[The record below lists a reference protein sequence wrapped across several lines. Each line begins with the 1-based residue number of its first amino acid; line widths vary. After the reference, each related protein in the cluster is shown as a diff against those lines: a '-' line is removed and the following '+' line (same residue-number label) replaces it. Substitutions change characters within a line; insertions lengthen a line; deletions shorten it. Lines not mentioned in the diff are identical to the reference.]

1 MAGGVPSPIQGAKLA
16 LILASFLGA
25 VATPSNIGLQPAVSG
40 CRGVFLRPSVRVN
53 RGPRARLSVFRARKS
68 AHNEV
73 APKVEADDSKN
84 TYFVTLGVGSYIDY
98 DKALRINPS
107 TRLAQNAYVKSKM
120 VEGVIQAFGPFRGL
134 IFPPTTPQEVAMW
147 VISASSVEEV
157 QDSPGERSIRAEK
170 RNGAPGQLVRHMTCI
185 FSVIVVLIEPI
196 TFRESIQEQIE
207 EVRRDVEASRRVHQ
221 LLQNE
226 LDVAHS
232 ELKTARSEYDKYN
245 REVNLQRFDWVN
257 SGSLETFDRLKPVY
271 DGFEEL
277 QASSKAKTDSEE
289 EIEEMY
295 QTLAR
300 DFINLYE
307 Q

>member
-157 QDSPGERSIRAEK
+157 KLGY
-170 RNGAPGQLVRHMTCI
+170 
-185 FSVIVVLIEPI
+185 F
-196 TFRESIQEQIE
+196 
-207 EVRRDVEASRRVHQ
+207 
-221 LLQNE
+221 
-226 LDVAHS
+226 
-232 ELKTARSEYDKYN
+232 
-245 REVNLQRFDWVN
+245 
-257 SGSLETFDRLKPVY
+257 
-271 DGFEEL
+271 
-277 QASSKAKTDSEE
+277 SSKPIQLSNPTGTRRGS
-289 EIEEMY
+289 IES
-295 QTLAR
+295 LS
-300 DFINLYE
+300 
-307 Q
+307 

>member
-1 MAGGVPSPIQGAKLA
+1 VNE
-16 LILASFLGA
+16 AS
-25 VATPSNIGLQPAVSG
+25 
-40 CRGVFLRPSVRVN
+40 
-53 RGPRARLSVFRARKS
+53 
-68 AHNEV
+68 
-73 APKVEADDSKN
+73 
-84 TYFVTLGVGSYIDY
+84 
-98 DKALRINPS
+98 
-107 TRLAQNAYVKSKM
+107 
-120 VEGVIQAFGPFRGL
+120 
-134 IFPPTTPQEVAMW
+134 
-147 VISASSVEEV
+147 V
-157 QDSPGERSIRAEK
+157 QK
-170 RNGAPGQLVRHMTCI
+170 REMEHQDNL
-185 FSVIVVLIEPI
+185 
-196 TFRESIQEQIE
+196 ESIQEQIE

-307 Q
+307 QEMDGGSLGDEANNPIANWVTKVFGSTTGAAPNEPGSGKAEKRR